1 VLVLII
7 FGPARLTR
15 KPLRQPSA
23 AEPVV
28 T

>member
-1 VLVLII
+1 VLII